1 MSTDR
6 PLRETSYGG
15 VVLRGDDVLVITP
28 IGRRRVTGLPKGGP
42 QPGESGEQTATREV
56 REETGVNAT
65 VREPLGDVN
74 YWYRRGGRRVY
85 KTVHFYLFDYVSGST
100 DDHDH
105 EVEEARWMPLADAL
119 TALSYPGERAL
130 IERVLSK
137 STPGR

>member
-100 DDHDH
+100 NDHDH
-105 EVEEARWMPLADAL
+105 EVEEARWMPLTDAL

-130 IERVLSK
+130 IERALSK